1 MKPTNEIA
9 AAPPRGIPFLT
20 SHAVGGASSAASSS
34 AMSTGSTT
42 LEIFDSSHRAT
53 PTATRTM
60 SDRHDQDRKSTRLNS
75 SHVAISY
82 AVFCLKKKKQA
93 RNQLAGA
100 EQNTG

>member
-60 SDRHDQDRKSTRLNS
+60 SDRHDHAAASLSPGDT
-75 SHVAISY
+75 
-82 AVFCLKKKKQA
+82 
-93 RNQLAGA
+93 
-100 EQNTG
+100 